1 MLKSNAL
8 LAKCIMAYREGL
20 NQPVPLLD
28 ESGKVSLK
36 KLTAAYIN
44 THVSSEDQKTYNTVM
59 HLLGLADN
67 LRAQNLYQASK
78 NTLHKALEELKRKS
92 VSRLPHLLCSASI
105 LQAQA
110 ELSFQLRE
118 YWRAGKYI
126 LKALY
131 VIQLLEQDYS
141 MAFLHILRLQ
151 QVLLFIRARRKT
163 GEASLAI
170 QLCNEAISYL
180 LGYGSHLQISGGWAQ
195 SLVQLINEPSRQAL
209 IAQFASEVGT
219 ILAEQSYEVAA
230 VLFSEFHAWE
240 YFQDQEPLKEVYDWG
255 ELKSAYLSGD
265 YTTFLTLCVPFLKA
279 GRRETLLW
287 DTTVVDLCCCCRLL
301 KPMQTAEFL
310 EEVSMN
316 TAKQHDTP
324 PGGYSLPTQTW
335 YKRIFVL
342 KQQSYVSFV
351 LPQELKDLLL
361 AVNCNGPTGNLKS
374 LARFHNSSGIIQR
387 DFTHSCSGTRRFH
400 AYNTGLPRSGCLSIM
415 ALFSNYRSVA
425 EYKER
430 ESVELITAWKDGW
443 IGESTL
449 RDYILYRHKVGQLE
463 MDTAGFN
470 HFYLHILVKEFPE
483 AKFIFTIRDCHSWV
497 NSLLRVISRW
507 RKHFL
512 DISQEMPDWMLNY
525 GRILFGEYDWNWFNS
540 YEDLLKNL
548 DPLVEMFIKSWV
560 ELNSRILSL
569 LPPERSLVLKT
580 SEISCSQERLADFIG
595 IPANTLTEHHHIN
608 MALDNVNLLQ
618 NYDRNKFDT
627 ILHRYLGR
635 EPGFLGS
642 I

>member
-1 MLKSNAL
+1 MPKLNTL
-8 LAKCIMAYREGL
+8 LAKCIIAYRRGL
-20 NQPVPLLD
+20 IKPVPLLD
-28 ESGKVSLK
+28 ESGKISLK
-36 KLTAAYIN
+36 QLTAAYIN
-44 THVSSEDQKTYNTVM
+44 TNVSSEDKKTYNTVIQ
-59 HLLGLADN
+59 LINLFNN
-67 LRAQNLYQASK
+67 LRAQNLHQASK
-78 NTLHKALEELKRKS
+78 IILHKALDELKRKS

-110 ELSFQLRE
+110 ELSFQLGDFQ
-118 YWRAGKYI
+118 RAGKYI

-151 QVLLFIRARRKT
+151 QALLYIRALRRT

-180 LGYGSHLQISGGWAQ
+180 AGYGSHLQISGGWAQ

-209 IAQFASEVGT
+209 ISQFASEVGI
-219 ILAEQSYEVAA
+219 ILAEQSIEVAT
-230 VLFSEFHAWE
+230 VLFSVYHAWK
-240 YFQDQEPLKEVYDWG
+240 YFQDQDPLKEIYDWG
-255 ELKSAYLSGD
+255 EIKSAYLSGD
-265 YTTFLTLCVPFLKA
+265 YTTFLTLCAPFLEA

-287 DTTVVDLCCCCRLL
+287 DTTVADLCRCCRLL
-301 KPMQTAEFL
+301 KPRQTAKFL
-310 EEVSMN
+310 EEVSANAAMLY
-316 TAKQHDTP
+316 DIP

-342 KQQSYVSFV
+342 NQQSYASFV
-351 LPQELKDLLL
+351 LPQELKALLI
-361 AVNCNGPTGNLKS
+361 AVNSNGQTGND
-374 LARFHNSSGIIQR
+374 NSSASSRKNAGIPQR
-387 DFTHSCSGTRRFH
+387 VFTHSSSASRRFH
-400 AYNTGLPRSGCLSIM
+400 AYSIGLPRSGCSSIM
-415 ALFSNYRSVA
+415 ALFSNYRSA
-425 EYKER
+425 ADYKER

-443 IGESTL
+443 ISESTL
-449 RDYILYRHKVGQLE
+449 RDYILYRHEVGQLE
-463 MDTAGFN
+463 MDTASFN
-470 HFYLHILVKEFPE
+470 HFYLHILVKEFPK
-483 AKFIFTIRDCHSWV
+483 AKFIFIIRDCYSWV
-497 NSLLRVISRW
+497 NSFLRKISRW
-507 RKHFL
+507 RKHFM
-512 DISQEMPDWMLNY
+512 DIGQEIPDRMLNY

-580 SEISCSQERLADFIG
+580 SEISRSREKLAEFIG
-595 IPANTLTEHHHIN
+595 IPVNTLTGQHHIN
-608 MALDNVNLLQ
+608 MAPDSVNLLQ
-618 NYDRNKFDT
+618 NYDSIKFET

-635 EPGFLGS
+635 VPGSLGS